1 MLGER
6 PNFQGGT
13 TGKISENGPK
23 TGNSFVM
30 NIGKW
35 EILDQAFG

>member
-1 MLGER
+1 M
-6 PNFQGGT
+6 PNFQGVMA
-13 TGKISENGPK
+13 GKIGKHGPK

-35 EILDQAFG
+35 EISDKNFGGKM